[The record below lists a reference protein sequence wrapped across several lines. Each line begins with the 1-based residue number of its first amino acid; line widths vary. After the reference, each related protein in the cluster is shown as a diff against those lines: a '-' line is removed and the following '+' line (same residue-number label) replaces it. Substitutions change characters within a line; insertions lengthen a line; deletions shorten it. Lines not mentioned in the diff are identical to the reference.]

1 MTGPSCPWPHASVAG
16 AMRAISRVSHTFA
29 WRGHDV
35 HRHRIMGMTLPS
47 CPRHH
52 APTIHRS
59 CMSVLR
65 KKSGSGAR
73 RSARERAGASAPLAR
88 FRGHRRGNKLRG
100 NSIPH
105 APSPTSNDARSHD
118 PHRNATVT
126 APHRPETP
134 PARRPRTSTRGAG
147 TATHAE
153 DRMIMIGSL
162 LSSGMALVAVVLAV
176 GSHLPPFPPCA

>member
-1 MTGPSCPWPHASVAG
+1 MPMASCLGRG

-29 WRGHDV
+29 WRGHDR

-47 CPRHH
+47 CLHHH

-59 CMSVLR
+59 HMSVLR
-65 KKSGSGAR
+65 KESGSGGSIGSRKSGST
-73 RSARERAGASAPLAR
+73 SAPLAR

-105 APSPTSNDARSHD
+105 APSPTSNDARSHG

-126 APHRPETP
+126 APRRPKTP
-134 PARRPRTSTRGAG
+134 PAPPPQRDERHG

-153 DRMIMIGSL
+153 DWMIMIGSL
-162 LSSGMALVAVVLAV
+162 LSSVMALVAVVLAV

>member
-1 MTGPSCPWPHASVAG
+1 MPMASCLGRG

-29 WRGHDV
+29 WRGHDR

-126 APHRPETP
+126 APHRPKTP
-134 PARRPRTSTRGAG
+134 PARRPRTSTRRHGNPRRG
-147 TATHAE
+147 PDDNDRLPSELWHGSCSCCTSGGQPFATFPTMC
-153 DRMIMIGSL
+153 MIEG
-162 LSSGMALVAVVLAV
+162 VT
-176 GSHLPPFPPCA
+176 

>member
-118 PHRNATVT
+118 PHRNETVT
-126 APHRPETP
+126 APRRPKTP
-134 PARRPRTSTRGAG
+134 PAPPQDERPWARRA
-147 TATHAE
+147 HAE
-153 DRMIMIGSL
+153 DRMIIIGSL
-162 LSSGMALVAVVLAV
+162 LSSDMALVAAVLAV
-176 GSHLPPFPPCA
+176 GSHLTPFLPCA